1 MFKTARSASTPTE
14 CKNVIIDALRASE
27 MHISTKKSVLFL
39 TIALLP
45 TGCLAV
51 ENACASDNNQPK
63 VQTARQRIA
72 ESSTAEKM
80 LGVVLGLT
88 AIYVLVSYQLLE
100 HRNDKNKER
109 IDDLQTKVADYETII
124 VKTSLADAL
133 TAVRETPVFK
143 RFLSLADK
151 PLLSTS
157 DDDWQQLIDV
167 VTQQMPSFAHFLLSE
182 NGVSAKEFRLSVLAL
197 LSFKPGQMAVLTGLT
212 NSDISQTRR
221 RLLQKVFG
229 VQGSAADYDK
239 RIRGMAG

>member
-1 MFKTARSASTPTE
+1 
-14 CKNVIIDALRASE
+14 
-27 MHISTKKSVLFL
+27 
-39 TIALLP
+39 
-45 TGCLAV
+45 
-51 ENACASDNNQPK
+51 
-63 VQTARQRIA
+63 
-72 ESSTAEKM
+72 M

-100 HRNDKNKER
+100 YRNDKNKER

>member
-27 MHISTKKSVLFL
+27 MHISTKISVLFL

-51 ENACASDNNQPK
+51 ENVCASDNNQPK

-80 LGVVLGLT
+80 VGVVLGLT

-100 HRNDKNKER
+100 IRNDKNKER

-124 VKTSLADAL
+124 VKTSLADTL

-167 VTQQMPSFAHFLLSE
+167 VTQQMPSFAHFL
-182 NGVSAKEFRLSVLAL
+182 
-197 LSFKPGQMAVLTGLT
+197 
-212 NSDISQTRR
+212 
-221 RLLQKVFG
+221 
-229 VQGSAADYDK
+229 
-239 RIRGMAG
+239 